1 MLMASLSGP
10 AKNGCRLLGTLAPVS
25 ADVMRLDVLLR
36 DCQSQE
42 LNRRMTGTVAYYP
55 VDKRL
60 AFSASL
66 IDTNAKPIATY
77 DVRAAIMRR

>member
-1 MLMASLSGP
+1 
-10 AKNGCRLLGTLAPVS
+10 
-25 ADVMRLDVLLR
+25 
-36 DCQSQE
+36 
-42 LNRRMTGTVAYYP
+42 MTGTVAYYP